1 MKRSSN
7 LKRRVREIETAK
19 GAGVL
24 NLKFPDG
31 SEQSVR
37 FSCKNDKLQVLLAS
51 FAIAHAE
58 GNPGE
63 ECGSSPHALEV
74 ARLIARAESVD
85 SDVKLWSTVAG
96 VVQAAEEERKE
107 KHG

>member
-1 MKRSSN
+1 M
-7 LKRRVREIETAK
+7 
-19 GAGVL
+19 L

-37 FSCKNDKLQVLLAS
+37 FSCKNDRLQVLLAS

-58 GNPGE
+58 GNPDE

-96 VVQAAEEERKE
+96 VVRGATQQEEEK
-107 KHG
+107 KGGTQ